1 MARRRTLQRRTAGIA
16 ALLSALAG
24 LLIAGLWIAGLVL
37 FYRSIP
43 ASPPNAATTTDAIV
57 VLTGGSGRLD
67 KGLDLLAENRARKLF
82 VSGVYRGVDV
92 ARLLEISRRAPEDF
106 ICCVTVG
113 HSAVSTS
120 GNATE
125 TAAWIERNGFRSLS
139 LVTANYHMPRSM
151 LEFRR
156 AMPEIVIVPHPVF
169 PERFKRERWW
179 AWPGS
184 ASLVVT
190 EYTKFILAWIR
201 HAAGGLA
208 PGRVG

>member
-1 MARRRTLQRRTAGIA
+1 MAQRKTARQKA
-16 ALLSALAG
+16 AGLAALAG
-24 LLIAGLWIAGLVL
+24 LLIAGFWIAGLML

-67 KGLDLLAENRARKLF
+67 KGLDLLAAKRAQKLF

-92 ARLLEISRRAPEDF
+92 ARLLEISRRSPEDF

-139 LVTANYHMPRSM
+139 LVTADYHMPRSM

-156 AMPEIVIVPHPVF
+156 AMPEIVVVPHPVF
-169 PERFKRERWW
+169 PEQFKRERWW

-184 ASLVVT
+184 TSLLVT
-190 EYTKFILAWIR
+190 EYTKFTLAWIK
-201 HAAGGLA
+201 HAVGGLA
-208 PGRVG
+208 PGGAG

>member
-1 MARRRTLQRRTAGIA
+1 MAPRKTAQRKAAGLA
-16 ALLSALAG
+16 ALAG
-24 LLIAGLWIAGLVL
+24 LLIVGFWIAGLIF

-43 ASPPNAATTTDAIV
+43 ASPPNAVTTTDAIV

-67 KGLDLLAENRARKLF
+67 EGLDLLAAKRAEKLF

-92 ARLLEISRRAPEDF
+92 AQLLEISRRLPEDF

-151 LEFRR
+151 LEFRHS
-156 AMPEIVIVPHPVF
+156 MPEIVIVPHAVF
-169 PERFKRERWW
+169 PEQFKRERWW

-184 ASLVVT
+184 TSLVVT
-190 EYTKFILAWIR
+190 EYMKFTLAWIR
-201 HAAGGLA
+201 HAVGGLA
-208 PGRVG
+208 TGRVG

>member
-1 MARRRTLQRRTAGIA
+1 MAQRRTTQRKAASLA
-16 ALLSALAG
+16 ALAC
-24 LLIAGLWIAGLVL
+24 LLIVGLWIAGLIL
-37 FYRSIP
+37 FFRSIP
-43 ASPPNAATTTDAIV
+43 ESPPTAATTTDAIV

-67 KGLDLLAENRARKLF
+67 KGLDLLAAKRARKLF

-92 ARLLEISRRAPEDF
+92 AQLLEISRRLPEDF

-125 TAAWIERNGFRSLS
+125 TAAWIERNGYRSLS

-151 LEFRR
+151 LEFRH
-156 AMPEIVIVPHPVF
+156 AMPEIIIVPHPVF
-169 PERFKRERWW
+169 PEQFKRERWW

-184 ASLVVT
+184 TSLVVT
-190 EYTKFILAWIR
+190 EYMKFTLAWLR
-201 HAAGGLA
+201 HAIGGLA
-208 PGRVG
+208 PGGVG

>member
-1 MARRRTLQRRTAGIA
+1 MAQRRTTQRKAAGLA
-16 ALLSALAG
+16 ALAG
-24 LLIAGLWIAGLVL
+24 LLIVGFWIAGLVL

-43 ASPPNAATTTDAIV
+43 ASPPNAVTTTDAIV
-57 VLTGGSGRLD
+57 VMTGGSGRLD
-67 KGLDLLAENRARKLF
+67 KGLDLLAAKRAQKLF

-92 ARLLEISRRAPEDF
+92 ARLLEISRRLPEDF
-106 ICCVTVG
+106 ICCVAVG

-125 TAAWIERNGFRSLS
+125 TAAWIERNGYRSLS

-151 LEFRR
+151 LEFRH

-169 PERFKRERWW
+169 PEQFKRERWW

-184 ASLVVT
+184 TSLVVT
-190 EYTKFILAWIR
+190 EYMKFIMAWLR
-201 HAAGGLA
+201 HAVGGLA
-208 PGRVG
+208 PGGIG